1 MSDSSATILGSDNGN
16 STAGERW
23 CRIADAW
30 PVIERAMK
38 IASAQVGDPRAL
50 DKNGWPR
57 WLWFVKEAREEL
69 LTPAVIPQGDTG
81 VERR

>member
-1 MSDSSATILGSDNGN
+1 MMGSSATEDRTSPAG

-38 IASAQVGDPRAL
+38 IASARVGDPRAL

-69 LTPAVIPQGDTG
+69 MAPAAVSQDQQDA
-81 VERR
+81 